1 MITSHENQE
10 LSSEPP
16 NRVESMIYDL
26 IQDGRSW
33 QWSKESPCIVRGSNW
48 LVTIVP
54 LLLRTQIQF
63 AWSRARQ
70 VVRC

>member
-26 IQDGRSW
+26 IQDERS
-33 QWSKESPCIVRGSNW
+33 
-48 LVTIVP
+48 
-54 LLLRTQIQF
+54 
-63 AWSRARQ
+63 
-70 VVRC
+70 